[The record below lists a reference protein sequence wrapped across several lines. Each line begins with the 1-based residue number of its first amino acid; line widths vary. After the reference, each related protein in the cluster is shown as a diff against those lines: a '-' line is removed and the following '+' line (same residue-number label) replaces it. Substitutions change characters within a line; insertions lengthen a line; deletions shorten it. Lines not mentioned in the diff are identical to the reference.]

1 MRQGLDEG
9 CCLDEVVL
17 FRAFNAGGVDEATYE
32 LEQFPHVGIIDWLE
46 EWRQQGEI
54 LREVGFA
61 RLL

>member
-9 CCLDEVVL
+9 CCL
-17 FRAFNAGGVDEATYE
+17 DEATYE